1 MRLTPISIVAFAG
14 IAMISLQMSGL
25 HVHASAHQDA
35 SSLHGAH
42 VHDLDSDG
50 HDHSADVD
58 VSVLDPG
65 IVWSKLMPALMLAI
79 AIILPVVWTRQTVW
93 PPPLR
98 MLSLRRRAR
107 WRPPLRAPPLSP

>member
-1 MRLTPISIVAFAG
+1 MRLTPVSIVAFAG
-14 IAMISLQMSGL
+14 IAMLCLQMSGL
-25 HVHASAHQDA
+25 HVHANAHDEA
-35 SSLHGAH
+35 SGLHGTH

-58 VSVLDPG
+58 VSVFDPG
-65 IVWSKLMPALMLAI
+65 IVWSKLMPALVLAI
-79 AIILPVVWTRQTVW
+79 AIILPVVWTLQTVW

-107 WRPPLRAPPLSP
+107 WRPPLRAPPVSP